1 MIGPQAS
8 LASPR
13 ELPDS
18 EPRVTLTSGGLR
30 VEWDAAV
37 PQINTDPDGF
47 AHIEVP
53 GYELLNIPGV
63 PQLPFSSVLVA
74 IPPGSDP
81 VLEVLA
87 ASETKRAFEAPLVLG
102 RQPEGVEL
110 DADGQVIGGAFTASS
125 EVAANVIQAV
135 SLEPIGV
142 LRGVHLARLSF
153 YPVIPNGDTLRV
165 ISSLEVEVNFGPV
178 LQSGMSLEN
187 TADPMHDQVQAAV
200 VNPDQLQITAQ
211 DQHNITQEP
220 TLQLGAPQSL
230 AVEVSNRG
238 ITDITRADLVAA
250 GVTVS
255 SVNTNEISISRDGTK
270 IAYEWLGDSDGNFDA
285 GEKIRFFA
293 DPRFSRWTAS
303 DTYLLDLDAGGGL
316 QMGSRSTDPSGKPI
330 GTPWAETVFEDNKIY
345 TPACYCAPI
354 HSGRDGDRW
363 VGYKLQRP
371 GEPSQNIPFELP
383 GFDRTEIAY
392 LKIWLIG
399 FTDVS
404 ANPDHKVN
412 VTIKVNGTTKDLG
425 FIQFN
430 GKTRHEATFT
440 INANSLPEGDYQL
453 SLTIPSDTPGDPVD
467 GVWLDAFSI
476 RYALAD
482 SINAGESIA
491 FSGNTPQRAYTAS
504 ISKAPSESFL
514 AYDISNPE
522 QPEEMSIL
530 SILGNQVTVADPSG
544 DHIRDYWVT
553 STGAIQAPDNMRQL
567 KPLSAPP
574 DFVGA
579 DYVIISPAEFIPSL
593 DPLVGLHQANDLD
606 VVVEDVQAIYDAY
619 GGGRPLPTAIRD
631 YLADAYFNWNSTPLY
646 VLLVGDGTHDPKNY
660 RETSSATYIPPF
672 LEDVDPWAGE
682 TAADNRYVTVD
693 GGDALPDMLIGRLPA
708 NNIAELETMV
718 SKIVEYAEKP
728 SPEPWQHQAVFVADN
743 RDYGGGNF
751 PLMSDTL
758 INKLPA
764 NSLAAQRLYY
774 SPDYTPGEFRTLV
787 NQVWDDGNG
796 LIMFTGHSS
805 IHQWAHEILFHLE
818 DVPGLENEAR
828 LPVVLEMTCFT
839 GSYQI
844 PDFSTLDE
852 DLLRH
857 PGGGAVAVW
866 GPTGLGIATG
876 HHWLAEGFM
885 ETIYQDGTS
894 EIGAAILAGKL
905 NLATVGSNPDLIDT
919 FTLLG
924 DPATKLE
931 RSYQIYLPINTN

>member
-1 MIGPQAS
+1 
-8 LASPR
+8 
-13 ELPDS
+13 
-18 EPRVTLTSGGLR
+18 
-30 VEWDAAV
+30 
-37 PQINTDPDGF
+37 
-47 AHIEVP
+47 
-53 GYELLNIPGV
+53 
-63 PQLPFSSVLVA
+63 
-74 IPPGSDP
+74 
-81 VLEVLA
+81 
-87 ASETKRAFEAPLVLG
+87 
-102 RQPEGVEL
+102 
-110 DADGQVIGGAFTASS
+110 
-125 EVAANVIQAV
+125 
-135 SLEPIGV
+135 
-142 LRGVHLARLSF
+142 
-153 YPVIPNGDTLRV
+153 
-165 ISSLEVEVNFGPV
+165 LEVEVNFGPV
-178 LQSGMSLEN
+178 LQSGMSSEN
-187 TADPMHDQVQAAV
+187 TADPMHDLVRAAV
-200 VNPDQLQITAQ
+200 INPEQLQIAAQ
-211 DQHNITQEP
+211 DQPFTTPYPE
-220 TLQLGAPQSL
+220 LQLAETNTV
-230 AVEVSNRG
+230 AVDVSSRG
-238 ITDITRADLVAA
+238 ITDITYAGLAAA
-250 GVTVS
+250 GVIDS
-255 SVNTNEISISRDGTK
+255 PGNLDNVNLTRDGTN
-270 IAYEWLGDSDGNFDA
+270 IAYDVVGDGDSNFEP

-303 DTYLLDLDAGGGL
+303 DTYLLHLDSPGGVR
-316 QMGSRSTDPSGKPI
+316 MGSRAADPDGLST
-330 GTPWAETVFEDNKIY
+330 GTPWTEVVFEKNDEKY

-354 HSGRDGDRW
+354 PAGRDGDRW

-383 GFDRTEIAY
+383 GFDRTENAY

-404 ANPDHKVN
+404 ANPDHKIEVA
-412 VTIKVNGTTKDLG
+412 IKVFNGENLVQTVDIGT
-425 FIQFN
+425 IQFN
-430 GKTRHEATFT
+430 GKTNHEANLP
-440 INANSLPEGDYQL
+440 IDANSLPEGNYQL
-453 SLTIPSDTPGDPVD
+453 SLTIPSDTPGVPVD

-476 RYALAD
+476 RYALEG
-482 SINAGESIA
+482 SISAGESIA
-491 FSGNTPQRAYTAS
+491 FSGAIPHLAYTVN
-504 ISKAPSESFL
+504 ITKAPSANYRAF
-514 AYDISNPE
+514 DISNPE